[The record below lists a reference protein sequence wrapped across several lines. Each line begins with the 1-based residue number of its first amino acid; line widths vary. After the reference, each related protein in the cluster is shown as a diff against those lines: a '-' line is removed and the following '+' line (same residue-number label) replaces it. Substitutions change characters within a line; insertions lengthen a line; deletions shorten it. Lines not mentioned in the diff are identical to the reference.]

1 MQEYNF
7 NHITIKGLVYKIHK
21 ELQIDKKVLD
31 KSMKRVS

>member
-7 NHITIKGLVYKIHK
+7 NHITIKGLVYRIHE
-21 ELQIDKKVLD
+21 ELQLYKKVLD